1 MDGGRGALGP
11 TVGRSALPEPSGE
24 RHPLIELMLQRMA
37 HGSRRGA
44 RTDGATIALAIEGGG
59 SRGVVSGGMCLAL
72 EKAGLIDAVDVI
84 YGTSSGA
91 LNGSFTAAGQAAFG
105 ATNYIDIA
113 MLRFANPLRLL
124 TGHAVIDFDV
134 LFDEMIRGRKP
145 YDEEGLRTGPVFR
158 ALAVDLESSAAT
170 VLGDFPD
177 TEELLEAVQVSCSIP
192 LLTGAPAIFRGRPM
206 ADGGLIESIPFGPAL
221 SDATGVLVLRS
232 RPAGFRRDRYPRA
245 VIDLATRSAHPAL
258 GPLMRASPDRYNALA
273 EHLQRAG
280 ESDPRLFQIAPAPGT
295 QRVGQLEV
303 SAGVIREGLGGGS
316 EGRGERVRA
325 ASGGR
330 AVAARAL

>member
-1 MDGGRGALGP
+1 MGRA
-11 TVGRSALPEPSGE
+11 SLPAPSGE
-24 RHPLIELMLQRMA
+24 RHPLIELMLERMA
-37 HGSRRGA
+37 TGSRRGA

-59 SRGVVSGGMCLAL
+59 SRGVVSAGMCLTL

-134 LFDEMIRGRKP
+134 LFDELIRGRKP
-145 YDEEGLRTGPVFR
+145 YDEDGLRAGPAFR

-170 VLGDFPD
+170 VLGDFPNA
-177 TEELLEAVQVSCSIP
+177 EELLEAVQVSCSIP
-192 LLTGAPAIFRGRPM
+192 LLSGAPTVFRGRPM

-221 SDATGVLVLRS
+221 QGDATGVVTLRS
-232 RPAGFRRDRYPRA
+232 RPADFRKERYPRA
-245 VIDLATRSAHPAL
+245 VIDLATRAAHPAL
-258 GPLMRASPDRYNALA
+258 GTLMRASPDRYNERA
-273 EHLQRAG
+273 EHLQNVG
-280 ESDPRLFQIAPAPGT
+280 LGDPSLVQIAPAPGS

-303 SAGVIREGLGGGS
+303 SGGVIREGLIAGA
-316 EGRGERVRA
+316 RA
-325 ASGGR
+325 AASAFGLPP
-330 AVAARAL
+330 VDVLWQPELYETT